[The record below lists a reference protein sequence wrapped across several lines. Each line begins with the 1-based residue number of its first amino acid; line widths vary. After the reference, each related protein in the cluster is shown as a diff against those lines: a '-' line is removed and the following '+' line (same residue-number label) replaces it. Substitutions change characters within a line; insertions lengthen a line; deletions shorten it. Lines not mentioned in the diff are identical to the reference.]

1 MEEKNTNAPQATPA
15 QNFAIP
21 FAIIVAGLAIAAA
34 VYFGDNKQGIAA
46 APQGVQN
53 QEVTLDPVTE
63 KDHILG
69 NPQAKVTIVEYSDTE
84 CPFCK
89 VFHNTMNRV
98 MSEYGNGGQVAWV
111 YRQFPIAGLH
121 PKAHKESEATEC
133 ANKLGGNTKFWEYVN
148 KIFEI
153 TPSNNGLDAA
163 KLPEIAQ
170 EIGLDITAFNNCLSN
185 GDTAKIVDDGIAS
198 AAKAGAQG
206 TPYSLVVVGGKIVG
220 SINGAQ
226 PYETV
231 KAQIDGLLK

>member
-1 MEEKNTNAPQATPA
+1 MEGENNTNAPQATMA
-15 QNFAIP
+15 QTFAIP

-46 APQGVQN
+46 APQPN
-53 QEVTLDPVTE
+53 QAVELDPITE
-63 KDHILG
+63 KDHLLG

-121 PKAHKESEATEC
+121 PKAHKEAEATEC
-133 ANKLGGNTKFWEYVN
+133 ANKLGGNTKFWEYLN
-148 KIFEI
+148 KMMEV

-163 KLPEIAQ
+163 ELPKIA
-170 EIGLDITAFNNCLSN
+170 ETVGLDVAAFNKCLSS
-185 GDTAKIVDDGIAS
+185 DEMKDVVDAGIAS